1 MCPTDRFNIIKTP
14 TANTPHDISTPLMTD
29 RMCVC
34 TYLNDI
40 YITFFFF
47 FLLRSVIVC
56 VNNTGRQTDRS
67 LQKRFYSTAAA
78 PRVNIPTV
86 SCHVRR
92 SGTAKRN
99 DYVQRSRFVT

>member
-14 TANTPHDISTPLMTD
+14 TANTPHNISTPMMTD

-47 FLLRSVIVC
+47 FFTPLRHRM
-56 VNNTGRQTDRS
+56 RQQHRS
-67 LQKRFYSTAAA
+67 SDKQKSAETFLFH
-78 PRVNIPTV
+78 
-86 SCHVRR
+86 CRR
-92 SGTAKRN
+92 PAR
-99 DYVQRSRFVT
+99 